1 VTNVCTDCRTVCC
14 TVPPND
20 VGKVMAIS
28 KLKNGKAKGHD
39 QMPAELITE
48 RGQELKKVISKIW
61 EEETIP
67 HEWKYGIICP
77 IHKEGD
83 EKKRDEYRVV
93 TLLRTTYKIPANV
106 LYVKLVHF
114 AREIIGEY
122 QAGFQREGQLLIRF

>member
-1 VTNVCTDCRTVCC
+1 
-14 TVPPND
+14 
-20 VGKVMAIS
+20 MAIS
-28 KLKNGKAKGHD
+28 KLKNGKAKVHD

-67 HEWKYGIICP
+67 HEWKYDIICP

-83 EKKRDEYRVV
+83 EMMCDDYRVV
-93 TLLRTTYKIPANV
+93 TLLCTTTYKILANI

-114 AREIIGEY
+114 AREIVGEY
-122 QAGFQREGQLLIRF
+122 QGGFQREGQLLIKFLL